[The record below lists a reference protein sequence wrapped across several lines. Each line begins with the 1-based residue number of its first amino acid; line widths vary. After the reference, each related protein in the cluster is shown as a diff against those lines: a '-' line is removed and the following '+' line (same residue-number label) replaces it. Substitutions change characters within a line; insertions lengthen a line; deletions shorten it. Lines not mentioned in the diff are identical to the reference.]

1 VLPIFLALFIASF
14 SMGVAILI
22 LGILSFLRS
31 GRPSFRHF
39 AFFFCAV
46 LLFNLR
52 DILRLYEKAF
62 AGVFGGA
69 LPFIGMVLSSG
80 GNGLMGYMIPV
91 IAFRIVSR
99 EISQSRLRIHIVITL
114 ALSVL
119 GVLDNLLPGSVFT
132 PLSAVAV
139 AAIQVYGMAVILL
152 GFARIENPVV
162 RSFMRAG
169 LVFNSAMIGLAL
181 AQLIVRS
188 LPIVPTILRDYGPIE
203 VAWYL
208 GADTLLLLFGLRYL
222 FKTEVKLACNL
233 PEEFVQKYGI
243 SPRECEIVS
252 MIVQGLGNRQIG
264 ETLFIS
270 ALTVK
275 NHVYH
280 IYQKTGVENKIQLLN
295 LINSPK

>member
-14 SMGVAILI
+14 SMGIAILI
-22 LGILSFLRS
+22 LGILSFMRS

-39 AFFFCAV
+39 AVFFFAV

-52 DILRLYEKAF
+52 DILRLYERAF
-62 AGVFGGA
+62 AGVFGEA
-69 LPFIGMVLSSG
+69 LPFIGMVLSAA

-99 EISQSRLRIHIVITL
+99 EISQLRLRIHIVMPL
-114 ALSVL
+114 ALSAL
-119 GVLDNLLPGSVFT
+119 GVLDSLLPGTVFT
-132 PLSAVAV
+132 PLSALAI
-139 AAIQVYGMAVILL
+139 AGIQVYGMTIIFL
-152 GFARIENPVV
+152 GFNRIENPVV

-188 LPIVPTILRDYGPIE
+188 LPIAPPILRDYGLIE

-233 PEEFVQKYGI
+233 PEEFIQKYGI

-280 IYQKTGVENKIQLLN
+280 IYQKTGAENKIQLLN